1 MRRLDEKV
9 SHAAH
14 IKRHTRGTS
23 NEISFSVLDAAK
35 NAQDEDSR
43 GGSPRPHRPILGA
56 ISMFTLSHSKKP
68 ISTPAKERGIT
79 LSTGEFVSAE
89 QSSDKVTPPSS
100 ATTQSSSRRDGASP
114 VPKEC
119 RSTAT
124 SGQRDWSPRD
134 EVERRKSAR
143 KKARMMF
150 ASIAGVAIITLFA
163 LGLGALVS
171 NYQANHQK
179 KEMLATSVESIM
191 AFDEDLESFAML
203 VSDASAPSSQ
213 IDADDIENRMT
224 ELEGPLS
231 DLEEALPEVQKSIE
245 DLQPKFEN
253 TGDLEAS
260 NHALEAINARSK
272 MLASGREVVNNRI
285 ESSRVLA
292 VAENGWSAVLQ
303 ADTAARDAAAL
314 ANDTNVDNVN
324 ESMTKSYEVIALLEE
339 ARELLTR
346 AQGAS
351 GVDMSGYLEY
361 VGIRVEAQRHA
372 IASDQAYLDRDKEAA
387 ASENDLYNEL
397 DAKAV
402 AIIKE
407 LEGSPVDQVE
417 SDYAHDFESQVSSFE
432 TERARAESVNAILRD
447 YLGSISK

>member
-1 MRRLDEKV
+1 
-9 SHAAH
+9 
-14 IKRHTRGTS
+14 
-23 NEISFSVLDAAK
+23 
-35 NAQDEDSR
+35 
-43 GGSPRPHRPILGA
+43 
-56 ISMFTLSHSKKP
+56 
-68 ISTPAKERGIT
+68 
-79 LSTGEFVSAE
+79 
-89 QSSDKVTPPSS
+89 
-100 ATTQSSSRRDGASP
+100 
-114 VPKEC
+114 
-119 RSTAT
+119 
-124 SGQRDWSPRD
+124 
-134 EVERRKSAR
+134 
-143 KKARMMF
+143 MMF